1 MSPAGPPQGANLERA
16 LSARAIYSVRRAFQD
31 TAVGAI
37 HYATAGEG
45 PPVLLLHQ
53 TPRSWDEY
61 RDVIPILARE
71 RRAIAMDTLGYGD
84 SHKPTRRCGIEDY
97 ARGAVALLDALEV
110 DAAAVVGHHTGAVIA
125 MELAATYPHRVER
138 LVLSASP
145 WLDAAAREARKGK
158 AIVDHV
164 EAKPDGSHVAELWQQ
179 RQRFYPKDRDD
190 LLHRFV
196 VDALKAGE
204 KLKEGHEACSNY
216 RMEERIGRVRCPTL
230 VTCGTEDPFSHPKM
244 THVARAIPGSRV
256 EAIRGGSVAVVD
268 EMPEAFAALVLRFL
282 REGC

>member
-1 MSPAGPPQGANLERA
+1 MK
-16 LSARAIYSVRRAFQD
+16 VRRAFAD
-31 TAVGAI
+31 TPEGAI

-61 RDVIPILARE
+61 RDVIPVLARE
-71 RRAIAMDTLGYGD
+71 RRVIAMDTIGYGD
-84 SHKPTRRCGIEDY
+84 SYKPAQRCGIEDY
-97 ARGAVALLDALEV
+97 ARGAIALLDALGI
-110 DAAAVVGHHTGAVIA
+110 DRTAVVGHHTGAVIA
-125 MELAATYPHRVER
+125 MELAAGYPDRVER

-164 EAKPDGSHVAELWQQ
+164 EEKHDGSHVAELWQQ
-179 RQRFYPKDRDD
+179 RQRFYPQGRPD
-190 LLHRFV
+190 LLHRFIA
-196 VDALKAGE
+196 DALKAGE

-216 RMEERIGRVRCPTL
+216 RMEERIGQVRCPTL

-244 THVARAIPGSRV
+244 DVVARHIAGSRV
-256 EAIRGGSVAVVD
+256 EPVRGGSVAVVD
-268 EMPEAFAALVLRFL
+268 EMPEAFADLVLRFL
-282 REGC
+282 REDC

>member
-1 MSPAGPPQGANLERA
+1 M
-16 LSARAIYSVRRAFQD
+16 SVRRAFHD
-31 TAVGAI
+31 TPEGAI

-71 RRAIAMDTLGYGD
+71 RRVIAMDTLGYGD
-84 SHKPTRRCGIEDY
+84 SHKPARRCGVEDY
-97 ARGAVALLDALEV
+97 ARGAIALLDGLGIGAT
-110 DAAAVVGHHTGAVIA
+110 AVVGHHTGAVIA
-125 MELAATYPHRVER
+125 MELAAAYPDRVER

-145 WLDAAAREARKGK
+145 WLDAAAREARKGRP
-158 AIVDHV
+158 IVDHV
-164 EAKPDGSHVAELWQQ
+164 EEKHDGAHLAELWRQ
-179 RQRFYPKDRDD
+179 RQGFYPKQRSD

-196 VDALKAGE
+196 ADAMKAGE
-204 KLKEGHEACSNY
+204 KLGEGHEACSNY

-230 VTCGTEDPFSHPKM
+230 VTCGTEDPFSHPQM
-244 THVARAIPGSRV
+244 DIVARGIPGSRV

-268 EMPEAFAALVLRFL
+268 EMPETFAGLVLRFL
-282 REGC
+282 KEGC